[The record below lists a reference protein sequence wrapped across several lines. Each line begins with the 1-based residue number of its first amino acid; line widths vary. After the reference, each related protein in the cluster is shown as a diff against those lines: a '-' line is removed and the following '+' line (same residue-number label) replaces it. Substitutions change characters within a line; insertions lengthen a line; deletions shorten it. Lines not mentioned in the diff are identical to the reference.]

1 MATGGL
7 VAIFAHPDDETFGL
21 GGTMA
26 YYAERGVPVTMV
38 CATRGEVGEITA
50 GHEAT
55 PETLGRFREQ
65 ELREAM
71 AILGVIDVRFL
82 DFRDSGMQG
91 TPENND
97 PRAFINAATDRVVP
111 ALVAVIRERRPDV
124 VVTWDASGG
133 YGHPDHIATHHHA
146 TAAFHAAADPAQ
158 YQDAGQP
165 WQVPALFYT
174 AIPMAEFG
182 RMMEEMRKRGIALPD
197 IAEDGEQLAEL
208 PRVEANCIIDVERY
222 FDRKMKAMLAHRS
235 QISDLD
241 PFMRIPEDLRRSFF
255 GREYFHRAHPAAS
268 PGVMLG
274 DLLAEA

>member
-1 MATGGL
+1 MPTGGL

-26 YYAERGVPVTMV
+26 YYAERGVPVTMI
-38 CATRGEVGEITA
+38 CATRGEVGEISA

-55 PETLGRFREQ
+55 SETLGQFREQ
-65 ELREAM
+65 ELRDAM
-71 AILGVIDVRFL
+71 AVLGVTDVRFL

-91 TPENND
+91 TPENDD
-97 PRAFINAATDRVVP
+97 PRAFINAAPGRVVP
-111 ALVAVIRERRPDV
+111 ALVTVIRERRPDV

-158 YQDAGQP
+158 HRDAGAP
-165 WQVPALFYT
+165 WQAAALFYT

-182 RMMEEMRKRGIALPD
+182 RLMDEMRKRGIDLPD
-197 IAEDGEQLAEL
+197 IAEDEALMAEL

-222 FDRKMKAMLAHRS
+222 FERKMRAMLAHRS

-241 PFMRIPEDLRRSFF
+241 PFLRIPEDLRRSFF
-255 GREYFHRAHPAAS
+255 GREYFHRAHPAAPS
-268 PGVMLG
+268 GIMLG
-274 DLLAEA
+274 DLLAEE